1 MNLVTPDFV
10 LGSVAVLFVVVLLYA
25 SRSRQLSNQHHL
37 PPGPRPLPLIGNA
50 HQMPFEYPEQTFARW
65 KGLYGDLIF
74 LRMFST
80 PLLVV
85 NSARAAR
92 DLLEKRSAKY
102 SDRPY
107 SVLFIDLIGWDA
119 EIGIMNYGERFK
131 KHRRWVQ
138 AAFFDKAA
146 LAQLLPV
153 QIREAH
159 TLLANLLRDP
169 ENFARHLHRFSGAS
183 MLETLYGHS
192 VTDDDDEYLK
202 LIDKANDTI
211 TSSSAPGA
219 ALVDFLPFLQYTPAW
234 LPGAGWKRKVLE
246 ARDALKEAS
255 TRCYALA
262 EAQAHSGKPSIISS
276 IIKECSDKGILASQE
291 HEIMHLGSVTYS
303 AGTDTTKSVLHS
315 FVLAMVLHPETYR
328 KAQQEMDTVLGRD
341 RLPTL
346 EHRDSLPYL
355 ECVLKETYRWL
366 CPICLS
372 IPHASC
378 EDDEYNGYFIPKG
391 TAIIPNL
398 WLMLRDPEVYSEPD
412 LFRPERFWALSSE
425 ESERTDP
432 RNIVF
437 GHGRR
442 ICPGRRFADAGVW
455 LAIAGM
461 VATFHIQKTRDAS
474 GKEVTPPALYESG
487 FTSVLSNRGRN
498 KLKN

>member
-1 MNLVTPDFV
+1 MNLATPDFV
-10 LGSVAVLFVVVLLYA
+10 LGSVLFAIALLYV
-25 SRSRQLSNQHHL
+25 SRSRRSSNPHHL

-65 KGLYGDLIF
+65 KNLYGDLIF
-74 LRMFST
+74 LRMFTT

-102 SDRPY
+102 SGRPY
-107 SVLFIDLIGWDA
+107 SVFHIELIGWDA

-153 QIREAH
+153 QTREAH

-246 ARDALKEAS
+246 ARDALTEAS

-262 EAQAHSGKPSIISS
+262 EAQAHAGKPSIIGS
-276 IIKECSDKGILASQE
+276 IIGECSDKGILASEE
-291 HEIMHLGSVTYS
+291 HEIMQLGSVTYS

-315 FVLAMVLHPETYR
+315 FILAMVLHPEVYA
-328 KAQQEMDTVLGRD
+328 KAQQEMDTVIGRE

-346 EHRDSLPYL
+346 EHRDSLPYI
-355 ECVLKETYRWL
+355 ECVLKETYR
-366 CPICLS
+366 
-372 IPHASC
+372 
-378 EDDEYNGYFIPKG
+378 
-391 TAIIPNL
+391 
-398 WLMLRDPEVYSEPD
+398 LMLRDPEVYSEPE
-412 LFRPERFWALSSE
+412 LFRPERFWALSAE
-425 ESERTDP
+425 EFERTDP

-442 ICPGRRFADAGVW
+442 ICPGRRFADASVW

-461 VATFHIQKTRDAS
+461 VATFDIQKARDTL
-474 GKEVTPPALYESG
+474 GKEITPRVLYESG
-487 FTSVLSNRGRN
+487 FTSAPAPFKCAIQPRSKQAVELIGRT
-498 KLKN
+498 L